1 MSVTFHT
8 PKRRLTQLLKTPGG
22 LPLAEA
28 IERATKNL
36 GTLAGA
42 CVAEVGSVT
51 EQAEALMAR
60 KPASFDEAFLTEFYG
75 VVNPPIGLSS
85 ICGLDGI
92 DVALHSMCD
101 LLDHLKT
108 TERWDVEAMQV
119 HVQALKLLL
128 HTESSQ
134 NAEQTDAVLS
144 GLRKVSQRYAAPT
157 DTPSA

>member
-1 MSVTFHT
+1 MSVSFHT
-8 PKRRLTQLLKTPGG
+8 PKRQLTQLLKTPGG
-22 LPLAEA
+22 LPVAEA
-28 IERATKNL
+28 VERATKNL

-42 CVAEVGSVT
+42 CVTEVGSVT
-51 EQAEALMAR
+51 QQAEAMMAR
-60 KPASFDEAFLTEFYG
+60 RPASFDEAFLTELYG

-108 TERWDVEAMQV
+108 TQRWDVEAMQV

-128 HTESSQ
+128 HTESAR
-134 NAEQTDAVLS
+134 NAQQTEAVLS
-144 GLRKVSQRYAAPT
+144 GLRKVSQRYAAP
-157 DTPSA
+157 PAPPAA